1 MARRGSPFDDVREAV
16 EDPDKGL
23 REAARIA
30 AEERKQRLAEERED
44 RLREAQEAT
53 ARRAELASQMK
64 FEQDSW
70 RTSVE
75 ESNKEA
81 DQFSN
86 RGGVVDVA
94 NQRGPYG
101 DVKEAKKIR
110 RDEAGNPVYRPSPLK
125 TTAEDPLEAS
135 SAISYDAEGRKMRGY
150 RTSSGSYEYVDPT
163 SEAAMADSVPAE
175 MRPSIQPDSSGKVRV
190 KPFEGDAVDYEGDP
204 FASQRPE
211 VRRAAQQAAEMR
223 AAAEVGKSEERKR
236 ESQLNV
242 QGATMLKDKYSKE
255 LTEKQG
261 EFDSITRDDPKLG
274 RVPLKGKE
282 KDFGTLAGRIKQ
294 LQSRIESIDTK
305 MDEENSRQA
314 ALEDR
319 KLDASAESSETK
331 KKTSGS
337 PLIPGE

>member
-1 MARRGSPFDDVREAV
+1 MASRRSPFDDIRDAV
-16 EDPDKGL
+16 EDPNRAL
-23 REAARIA
+23 REEQKIK
-30 AEERKQRLAEERED
+30 AEERRQQLAEEREA
-44 RLREAQEAT
+44 RLRDAQDQA
-53 ARRAELASQMK
+53 ASRAEMSGQMK
-64 FEQDSW
+64 FEQESW

-75 ESNKEA
+75 EKNKEA
-81 DQFSN
+81 DQFSK
-86 RGGVVDVA
+86 RGGVVDVD

-163 SEAAMADSVPAE
+163 SEAAMAESVPAE
-175 MRPSIQPDSSGKVRV
+175 MRPSVQPDSSGKVRV
-190 KPFEGDAVDYEGDP
+190 KPYEGDAADYQGDP
-204 FASQRPE
+204 FTSQRPE
-211 VRRAAQQAAEMR
+211 VRRAAQQASEMK
-223 AAAEVGKSEERKR
+223 AAAEIGKSEERKR

-255 LTEKQG
+255 LNDKKG

-274 RVPLKGKE
+274 RVPIKGKE

-294 LQSRIESIDTK
+294 LQGRIESIDTK

-319 KLDASAESSETK
+319 KLDSSVDSSETK
-331 KKTSGS
+331 KKTSVN